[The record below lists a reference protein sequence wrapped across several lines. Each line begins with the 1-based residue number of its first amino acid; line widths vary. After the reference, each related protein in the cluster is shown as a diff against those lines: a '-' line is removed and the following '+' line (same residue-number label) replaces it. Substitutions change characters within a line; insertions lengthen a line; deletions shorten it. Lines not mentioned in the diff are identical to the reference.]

1 MTLLAAERTDT
12 ALPGR
17 FAYLMGLYAENY
29 HRLSR
34 LFAPQA
40 LKVGNYVSSVDDGL
54 DLHLAIVERHPY
66 TTELHLT
73 YAMPDR
79 ETGGLSPAAWLRIY
93 SDARVAEVTHC
104 HPGKRLW
111 HELGPFPPAK
121 TVFQHRMRMAT
132 FLNRWL
138 EYLAEQGHSRGTLV
152 AARAGLPHCA

>member
-1 MTLLAAERTDT
+1 MPSLVAHRET

-29 HRLSR
+29 HRLTR
-34 LFAPQA
+34 LFAPQK
-40 LKVGNYVSSVDDGL
+40 LGQGSYLSSVDDGL
-54 DLHLAIVERHPY
+54 DLYLEIVERHRY

-73 YAMPDR
+73 YCMPDPA
-79 ETGGLSPAAWLRIY
+79 TGALSPSAWLRIY

-104 HPGKRLW
+104 HPGKTLW
-111 HELGPFPPAK
+111 HNLGPFPPAK

-152 AARAGLPHCA
+152 PAAARLPHCA

>member
-1 MTLLAAERTDT
+1 MTLVAERRESI
-12 ALPGR
+12 LPGR

-34 LFAPQA
+34 MFAPQSLA
-40 LKVGNYVSSVDDGL
+40 LGAYRSSVDDGL
-54 DLHLAIVERHPY
+54 DLHLEVVERHPY

-73 YAMPDR
+73 YGMADPD
-79 ETGGLSPAAWLRIY
+79 TGGLSPAAWLRIY

-111 HELGPFPPAK
+111 HELGPFQPAK
-121 TVFQHRMRMAT
+121 TQFQHRMRMAT

-138 EYLAEQGHSRGTLV
+138 EYLAEQGHSRGTLAAV
-152 AARAGLPHCA
+152 AASLPHCA

>member
-1 MTLLAAERTDT
+1 MTLLVDHNAT

-29 HRLSR
+29 HRLTR
-34 LFAPQA
+34 LFGPQA
-40 LKVGNYVSSVDDGL
+40 LTQGSYRSSVDDGL
-54 DLHLAIVERHPY
+54 DLYLEIIERHRY

-73 YAMPDR
+73 YGVPDG
-79 ETGGLSPAAWLRIY
+79 ETGGLSPSAWLRIY

-104 HPGKRLW
+104 HPGKKFW
-111 HELGPFPPAK
+111 HELGPFAPAK

-138 EYLAEQGHSRGTLV
+138 EYLAEQGHSRGTLIHSNV
-152 AARAGLPHCA
+152 RLPDCA

>member
-1 MTLLAAERTDT
+1 MSLIAEQRAA

-34 LFAPQA
+34 LFAPQSLA
-40 LKVGNYVSSVDDGL
+40 QGRYVSSVDDGL
-54 DLHLAIVERHPY
+54 DLHLEIIERHPY

-73 YAMPDR
+73 YGVPDSQ
-79 ETGGLSPAAWLRIY
+79 TGGLSPSAWLRIY
-93 SDARVAEVTHC
+93 SDAHVAEVTHC

-152 AARAGLPHCA
+152 PVAGSLPHCA